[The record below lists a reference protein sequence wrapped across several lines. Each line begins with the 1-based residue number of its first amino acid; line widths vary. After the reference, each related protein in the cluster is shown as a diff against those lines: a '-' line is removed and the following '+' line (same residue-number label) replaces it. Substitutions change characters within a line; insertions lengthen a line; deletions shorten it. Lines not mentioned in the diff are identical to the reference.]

1 MHSDYLLACKYSR
14 LTRVCVCVCVC
25 VWNVDAVEYVRPAE
39 ASVLALQKFWGQVMY
54 LDLSKVE

>member
-1 MHSDYLLACKYSR
+1 MGKRIS
-14 LTRVCVCVCVC
+14 VCLG
-25 VWNVDAVEYVRPAE
+25 YVRPAE